1 MEKDLLN
8 IINNYGVLNQLKH
21 FQSEVYELTEAIFDY
36 EYTDRNEELEK
47 KLKEHM
53 EEEIADNLNFINQF
67 IEYYNIDRTVI
78 DLIMNQKI
86 KRQLGRI
93 EKESGNNENKM

>member
-36 EYTDRNEELEK
+36 EYTDKYGIEELYTH
-47 KLKEHM
+47 LKEHI

-67 IEYYNIDRTVI
+67 IEYYELNRDNIEIT
-78 DLIMNQKI
+78 MNKKI
-86 KRQLGRI
+86 KRQLGRM
-93 EKESGNNENKM
+93 EDENKN